1 MTFKQKILTCAVFAV
16 SVLGL
21 SALQPATTSYAAGTE
36 CGDVK
41 TAIIKCDK
49 KYKSDSTKVETNP
62 IWGILIMAIK
72 IMSVGVG
79 ILAVG
84 GLVWGGILYASAG
97 DKADQVKQAVTIIT
111 NVIIGLLLFV
121 FLAAIVNFLIPGGV
135 FQ

>member
-1 MTFKQKILTCAVFAV
+1 MTIKQKILTCAVFAV
-16 SVLGL
+16 SILGL
-21 SALQPATTSYAAGTE
+21 AAIQPATTSYAAE
-36 CGDVK
+36 CGGVK
-41 TAIIKCDK
+41 TSIISCDNK
-49 KYKSDSTKVETNP
+49 KYKAGDKDIEKNP
-62 IWGILIMAIK
+62 VWGILIMTIK

-97 DKADQVKQAVTIIT
+97 DKADQVKQAITIIT
-111 NVIIGLLLFV
+111 NVVIGLLLFV